1 MRKYLVLT
9 IVVLLALG
17 GALAAGCGGDESPVG
32 EYKWK
37 SGEEAVGDMTIV
49 LADDGTFTL
58 NGVAAGT
65 DVQQI
70 IEGTWTQD
78 GSQVTLTLGEG
89 DEADSEPGEYKDGQL
104 IFDDVVWE
112 KQ

>member
-9 IVVLLALG
+9 IAVLLALG
-17 GALAAGCGGDESPVG
+17 GALAAGCGGGESPVG

-37 SGEEAVGDMTIV
+37 SGEEAVADMTIM

-58 NGVAAGT
+58 SGVAAGA
-65 DVQQI
+65 DLQQI

-89 DEADSEPGEYKDGQL
+89 DEADSEAGEYKDGQL